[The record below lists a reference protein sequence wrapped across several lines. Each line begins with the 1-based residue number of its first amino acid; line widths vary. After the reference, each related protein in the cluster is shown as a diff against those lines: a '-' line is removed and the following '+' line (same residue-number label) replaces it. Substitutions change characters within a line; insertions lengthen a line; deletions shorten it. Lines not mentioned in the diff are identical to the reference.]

1 MRTTLAAPSVAVN
14 VAPSSYRHRW
24 PKTMPV
30 SPSLQVRHQL
40 ANSYT
45 GGASVEPDRKPF
57 DVK

>member
-1 MRTTLAAPSVAVN
+1 MRTTQAAPSMAVY

-24 PKTMPV
+24 PKTVPV
-30 SPSLQVRHQL
+30 TPSLQAGHRL

-45 GGASVEPDRKPF
+45 GGASVEPDCKPF